1 MVTYLYWGVVFGI
14 ALAMVYLFGARF
26 NNWKGA
32 MIAALLVLFV
42 GWVTYFFYLQQIFV
56 KRYGGVMNVTV
67 PKGQYHITATW
78 KDDNLWIENYDPV
91 KNVCIFSEYSK
102 GNLLQGQVTIKNCNA
117 VITGDS
123 ALPERGKTPPPAS
136 ER

>member
-1 MVTYLYWGVVFGI
+1 MVTYLYWGVVFAA
-14 ALAMVYLFGARF
+14 ALALVYLFGARF
-26 NNWKGA
+26 DNWKGA
-32 MIAALLVLFV
+32 IIAALLVLFF
-42 GWVTYFFYLQQIFV
+42 GWATYFFYLQQIFV

-102 GNLLQGQVTIKNCNA
+102 GNLLEGRVTIKNCNP
-117 VITGDS
+117 VIAGDVVLP
-123 ALPERGKTPPPAS
+123 APGETPLPVPER
-136 ER
+136 